1 MYDKILIRFGE
12 LSTKGK
18 NKLSFVRQ
26 LEKNIKKLMGVEPEV
41 LYDRMFLDY
50 SEENIEKLQK
60 IFGIYSYS
68 PVLSVDTN
76 IESIKNGA
84 LKISE
89 SQKHSKT
96 FKIAAKRHWKKFEL
110 NSSELNHLLGGVV
123 LEKYNFSV
131 DVKNPELKIE
141 LEVREGQSYMFCER
155 VKALG
160 GYPVGING
168 KVLHLISGGIDSP
181 IAAFELMKRGL
192 HVDYL
197 SFVSPPFTDEK
208 TIAKVDKIVNFLNQ
222 YQGKTYVNRIVYTEL
237 MNNIGLTS
245 KQSYKITLMRRSFYR
260 MANIIAKERGYLALG
275 NGENL
280 GQVASQTLES
290 INVIQEQSEL
300 PILRPVLT
308 ADKIDTIN
316 KAVKIGT
323 YDISIEQANET
334 CELFAPKAPVTKPD
348 LLMAY
353 KLEEELKN
361 LKELEAKAIDSM
373 IIEKRLN
380 K

>member
-1 MYDKILIRFGE
+1 
-12 LSTKGK
+12 
-18 NKLSFVRQ
+18 
-26 LEKNIKKLMGVEPEV
+26 
-41 LYDRMFLDY
+41 
-50 SEENIEKLQK
+50 
-60 IFGIYSYS
+60 
-68 PVLSVDTN
+68 
-76 IESIKNGA
+76 
-84 LKISE
+84 
-89 SQKHSKT
+89 
-96 FKIAAKRHWKKFEL
+96 
-110 NSSELNHLLGGVV
+110 
-123 LEKYNFSV
+123 
-131 DVKNPELKIE
+131 
-141 LEVREGQSYMFCER
+141 
-155 VKALG
+155 
-160 GYPVGING
+160 
-168 KVLHLISGGIDSP
+168 
-181 IAAFELMKRGL
+181 
-192 HVDYL
+192 
-197 SFVSPPFTDEK
+197 
-208 TIAKVDKIVNFLNQ
+208 
-222 YQGKTYVNRIVYTEL
+222 
-237 MNNIGLTS
+237 
-245 KQSYKITLMRRSFYR
+245 

-361 LKELEAKAIDSM
+361 LQELEAKAIDSM

-380 K
+380 